1 MLNQFFQSVKLKFHR
16 TNHAGL
22 LHYIKQLEL
31 TTVIMKF
38 LEMQK
43 IFNRHKT
50 MMSIQTFHRVPV

>member
-1 MLNQFFQSVKLKFHR
+1 MLTQFFQSVKLKSHR

-38 LEMQK
+38 LEMEK

-50 MMSIQTFHRVPV
+50 LLIVIESTKH